1 MEKIKRR
8 RKGEVDHTG
17 KIISII
23 RTCFPKQKVIMWKEK
38 LNIIIFCIRETK
50 PVLIQFV
57 QE

>member
-17 KIISII
+17 KIILII
-23 RTCFPKQKVIMWKEK
+23 RACFPKQKVIIWKEK
-38 LNIIIFCIRETK
+38 LNIVIFYIRETK
-50 PVLIQFV
+50 PVLIQIV